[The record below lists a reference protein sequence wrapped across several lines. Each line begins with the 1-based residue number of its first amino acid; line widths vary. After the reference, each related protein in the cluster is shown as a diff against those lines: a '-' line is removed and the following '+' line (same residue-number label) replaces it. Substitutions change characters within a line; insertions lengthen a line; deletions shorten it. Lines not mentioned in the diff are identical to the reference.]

1 MYSSRALN
9 CDQFFLTTCSAEE
22 AFNSRFSQSM
32 VLGKRNGTSGGVK
45 LERSQ
50 NIKLLGIDIG
60 SDLNFTN
67 HVSDFCKR
75 TIQQIGVLTR

>member
-1 MYSSRALN
+1 MTI
-9 CDQFFLTTCSAEE
+9 FFLQVVPPKTLLI
-22 AFNSRFSQSM
+22 SRFSQSM
-32 VLGKRNGTSGGVK
+32 VLGKRNDTSGGVK

-50 NIKLLGIDIG
+50 NVKLLGIDIG
-60 SDLNFTN
+60 SNLNCTN

>member
-1 MYSSRALN
+1 MTI
-9 CDQFFLTTCSAEE
+9 FFLQLVPPKTLLI
-22 AFNSRFSQSM
+22 FRFSQSM
-32 VLGKRNGTSGGVK
+32 VLGKRNDTSGGVK

-50 NIKLLGIDIG
+50 NVKLLRIDIG
-60 SDLNFTN
+60 SNLNCTN